1 MTTTAAQDEFN
12 ELLRDKDIDHRH
24 PEDRHDD
31 SDLSDPESEGH
42 ADDYR
47 EIIDTDDELEIPV
60 EMRSN
65 NFHMPSLRS
74 EANTGPKGVIADA
87 QAFERDRKQQNRNS
101 TWKSKPKSYSDDKA
115 SSDEDAEESFLR
127 AWRARRVQELQNAG
141 QRMRSRTI
149 SPSRRIY
156 GTMPEANGIEY
167 LDAVEKT
174 VPNTVVVVLF
184 CSHNYVCATSLRLT
198 LLTKLNRS
206 SPTNP
211 KMRSVSKKMRE
222 KKRRWIGKLLGKRPR
237 QLKLLCTK

>member
-42 ADDYR
+42 ADEYR

-156 GTMPEANGIEY
+156 GTMPEADGDGY

-174 VPNTVVVVLF
+174 VPNTVVVVLL
-184 CSHNYVCATSLRLT
+184 CSRSYVCATSLRLIS
-198 LLTKLNRS
+198 LTNLDRYS
-206 SPTNP
+206 ATIP
-211 KMRSVSKKMRE
+211 KMRLIGMKMRD
-222 KKRRWIGKLLGKRPR
+222 KKRRQRGKRPR
-237 QLKLLCTK
+237 KRLRQLKMLCTK